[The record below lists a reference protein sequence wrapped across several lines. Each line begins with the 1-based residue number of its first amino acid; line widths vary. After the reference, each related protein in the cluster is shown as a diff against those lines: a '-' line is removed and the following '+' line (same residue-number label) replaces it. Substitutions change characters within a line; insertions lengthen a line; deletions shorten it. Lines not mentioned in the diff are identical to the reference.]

1 MSKIPNP
8 HDALFRS
15 TLKNIDVAKDFFR
28 AHLPAFVLN
37 KINLDDLKFC
47 NTSLLDEELKEQFSD
62 VLYYSKLDNN
72 TGNYLYILAE
82 HQSSP
87 KKMMP
92 LRILRYQ
99 LAIIMQ
105 HLQEHP
111 KATTLPIVFPILFY
125 QEQANRKPYP
135 YSLNIF
141 DLFNDQELA
150 KQTLAQ
156 PAHLVDI
163 TLFSDDELK
172 KHNLVA
178 LMEYLQ
184 KHARDR
190 DLLLVINDLKQ
201 FIIDALEKIG
211 NDEILLLTY
220 IENCLYYI
228 MLVGNVSNQEEFVK
242 QLNTIPVVREK
253 IMGTLARKFQEE
265 GISQGISQGIDRGR
279 VENKKETARIMLAEG
294 SDINFIIK
302 VTKLTIEEINKLKS
316 EELDK

>member
-1 MSKIPNP
+1 MGNISNP

-15 TLKNIDVAKDFFR
+15 SLKNLEVAKDFFK
-28 AHLPAFVLN
+28 AHLPSFVLD
-37 KINLDDLKFC
+37 KINFNTLKFC
-47 NTSLLDEELKEQFSD
+47 NTSFLDEELKEQCSD
-62 VLYYSKLDNN
+62 VLYHSKLDNN
-72 TGNYLYILAE
+72 AYSYLYVLAE

-87 KKMMP
+87 KKLMP

-105 HLQEHP
+105 HLQEYPDSTH
-111 KATTLPIVFPILFY
+111 LPIVFPVLFY
-125 QEQANRKPYP
+125 QEQANGKHYP

-141 DLFNDQELA
+141 DLFNDKELA

-163 TLFSDDELK
+163 TRFSDDDLK

-190 DLLLVINDLKQ
+190 DLLLGINQLKQ

-211 NDEILLLTY
+211 DNEILLLTY
-220 IENCLYYI
+220 MESCLYYI
-228 MLVGNVSNQEEFVK
+228 MSVGNVRNRKEFIK
-242 QLNTIPVVREK
+242 ELNTIPVVREK

-265 GISQGISQGIDRGR
+265 GKAEGKF
-279 VENKKETARIMLAEG
+279 EEKKEIARIMLNKGA
-294 SDINFIIK
+294 DFNFIRE
-302 VTKLTIEEINKLKS
+302 VTRLTT
-316 EELDK
+316 EELKQIQANTHKE